1 MGIDIG
7 VVLAVAFI
15 GLSAYVGY
23 QKYKVWKALK
33 NAPAR
38 APVVLPTVAQIKKQA
53 QQIAKKAV
61 ATKAAP
67 AKKAAPVAKYA
78 TKKAA
83 PKKKAKAK

>member
-33 NAPAR
+33 SVPEVR
-38 APVVLPTVAQIKKQA
+38 APIVLPPTPLPKS
-53 QQIAKKAV
+53 IAPKKKAPPV
-61 ATKAAP
+61 AKYANKAVKKAP
-67 AKKAAPVAKYA
+67 AKKAVKKPAAKR
-78 TKKAA
+78 K
-83 PKKKAKAK
+83 